1 MKYVRKYPYLI
12 IPLIFLASQANTLF
26 VFVYEL
32 FLLEEKMLF
41 LVGFAVK
48 ADLSKK
54 VSFKLKIMF
63 SKTYYTNQNQFN

>member
-1 MKYVRKYPYLI
+1 MKYVRKYLYLT